1 MTDKYGVE
9 GDTFYCYP
17 NSYILR
23 NKFDLHDEQI
33 LEEAEREF
41 STHAVIGIDF
51 QEPPYDLN
59 YLCNIHQTLF
69 EDIYEWAGQLRKV
82 DISKGNTR
90 FCTFGRI
97 EVESDKLFKKVATQ
111 HYFAQLE
118 SPQLIEA
125 LADFYCELNVIH
137 PFREGNGRT
146 QRILFE
152 HLIVHCGYGVD
163 WSQVKK
169 DEWVVANIH
178 GFHGNLVPLIEV
190 FQRCIVQPEE

>member
-9 GDTFYCYP
+9 GDVFYCYP
-17 NSYILR
+17 HSNILR
-23 NKFDLHDEQI
+23 NKFDLHDEKI

-41 STHAVIGIDF
+41 STQAVIGIEF
-51 QEPPYDLN
+51 QEPPYDLK
-59 YLCNIHQTLF
+59 YLCDIHQTLF
-69 EDIYEWAGQLRKV
+69 DDIYDWAGQLRQV

-97 EVESDKLFKKVATQ
+97 TVESNKLFQKIAKQ
-111 HYFAQLE
+111 DYFSHLDH
-118 SPQLIEA
+118 PQLIEA
-125 LADFYCELNVIH
+125 LADFYCELNVVH
-137 PFREGNGRT
+137 PFREGNGRA

-169 DEWVVANIH
+169 EEWVIANIQ
-178 GFHGNLVPLIEV
+178 GFHGNLAPLIVV
-190 FQRCIVQPEE
+190 FQRCIFRTED

>member
-1 MTDKYGVE
+1 MTDKYGVD
-9 GDTFYCYP
+9 GDIIYCYP
-17 NSYILR
+17 NNHILR
-23 NKFDLHDEQI
+23 NKFNLLDEQI

-41 STHAVIGIDF
+41 STQAVIGIEY
-51 QEPPYDLN
+51 QEPPYHLS

-69 EDIYEWAGQLRKV
+69 EDIYDWAGQLRRV
-82 DISKGNTR
+82 DISKGSTR

-97 EVESDKLFKKVATQ
+97 VVESDKLFKKLAAQ
-111 HYFAQLE
+111 HYFSQLE
-118 SPQLIEA
+118 YPQLIEA

-137 PFREGNGRT
+137 PFREGNGRA

-169 DEWVVANIH
+169 EEWIDANIA
-178 GFHGNLVPLIEV
+178 GFHGNLFALIEV
-190 FQRCIVQPEE
+190 FKRCIVLAKA